1 MDTLKRIHQDE
12 DGLETLQVVMIV
24 AIAAIIL
31 ALLKIFWGDI
41 KKWFSDSTKDTTK
54 DW

>member
-1 MDTLKRIHQDE
+1 
-12 DGLETLQVVMIV
+12 MIV

-31 ALLKIFWGDI
+31 ALLKIFWGRI
-41 KKWFSDSTKDTTK
+41 KEWFTTSTKDTEK